1 MGNSIPV
8 HKVVTEES
16 SDFSSRISPQKT
28 DNGFD
33 SFGPHAP
40 MNVKLAWNKA
50 AEQTGVNGLG
60 IGKNGMMTH
69 IPAAL
74 VVQAEQN
81 HLTGSNDIFGNSVE
95 SAKNTAIRILNK
107 LDNPIV
113 PETNTKIRDLQ
124 EQERIFYKSFINNL
138 NELGGSAYDLWKS
151 LN

>member
-1 MGNSIPV
+1 
-8 HKVVTEES
+8 
-16 SDFSSRISPQKT
+16 
-28 DNGFD
+28 
-33 SFGPHAP
+33 
-40 MNVKLAWNKA
+40 
-50 AEQTGVNGLG
+50 
-60 IGKNGMMTH
+60 
-69 IPAAL
+69 
-74 VVQAEQN
+74 
-81 HLTGSNDIFGNSVE
+81 TGSNDIFGNSVE